1 MKLGRLNL
9 NLRRELSSLGATG
22 IAGLVL
28 LAAALAFVTLVVQP
42 LEAKSRAL
50 AERLAR
56 TSGAPA
62 APASDASE
70 KLGAFYEYLA
80 KPEQTTDWLAKLYAI
95 GHATGVELESASYRS
110 EQAGRIERYQILLPL
125 TGTYAQ
131 LREFLDRAL
140 GEIPVLSLDQMTL
153 KRDNRGDGAVHAELR
168 LTLHMVKEKKS

>member
-1 MKLGRLNL
+1 MRLGRLD
-9 NLRRELSSLGATG
+9 LRRELGGLGGTG

-28 LAAALAFVTLVVQP
+28 LAATLAFVALVVQP

-56 TSGAPA
+56 TADLPASGAA
-62 APASDASE
+62 EGADE
-70 KLGAFYEYLA
+70 KLGQFYDYLA

-95 GHATGVELESASYRS
+95 GHATGVELQSASYRS

-125 TGTYAQ
+125 TGSYAQ

-140 GEIPVLSLDQMTL
+140 AEIPVLSLDQMTL
-153 KRDNRGDGAVHAELR
+153 RRESRGDGAVHAELR
-168 LTLHMVKEKKS
+168 LTLHMVKGKS